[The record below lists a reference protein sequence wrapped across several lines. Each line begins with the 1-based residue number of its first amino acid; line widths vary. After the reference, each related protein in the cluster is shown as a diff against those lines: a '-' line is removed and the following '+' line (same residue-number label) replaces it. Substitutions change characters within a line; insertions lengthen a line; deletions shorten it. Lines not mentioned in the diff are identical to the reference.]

1 MSIKN
6 VQAVKSLELTFG
18 VTNPVNSS
26 ILIVA
31 STSNT
36 VLTHRVTAG
45 LKFSFSA
52 SIKQGASQL
61 IIKIIGTFPS
71 LKFRAFYWL
80 ISCTTM

>member
-1 MSIKN
+1 MNIKN
-6 VQAVKSLELTFG
+6 AQAVKRLGLTFG
-18 VTNPVNSS
+18 LTNPVTS
-26 ILIVA
+26 LAYFA
-31 STSNT
+31 SRFNT
-36 VLTHRVTAG
+36 VVTHRVTAG

-61 IIKIIGTFPS
+61 IIKIIETFPS